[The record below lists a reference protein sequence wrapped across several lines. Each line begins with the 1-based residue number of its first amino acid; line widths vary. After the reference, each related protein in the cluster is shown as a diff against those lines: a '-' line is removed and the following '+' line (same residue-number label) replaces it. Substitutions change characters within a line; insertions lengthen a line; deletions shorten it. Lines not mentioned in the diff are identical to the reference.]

1 MRTHSYGFAYILID
15 INELPRR
22 SWPVVQTSEDANWA
36 TQQNMPHLTIL
47 PCQLSMKFERS
58 NLSKILD
65 TDEIT

>member
-15 INELPRR
+15 INVLPRR
-22 SWPVVQTSEDANWA
+22 SWPVVETSEDANWA

-65 TDEIT
+65 IDEIT